1 MAQRPRR
8 PESGAGTP
16 AHHARAVIGGRVFE
30 YRLQRSARRR
40 SMALNIDE
48 DGLRVLAPWAA
59 PGAAIE
65 RLLAAHAG
73 WIERKLAEWTVRRA
87 PAPEFAPGATFFVR
101 GERVALACGGDAPR
115 LEPGRLTLALAAA
128 AGPADVRDALTG
140 WLRAAALADATAWA
154 QRFAPQLGVNVPSVG
169 LSAARSRWGSCSAQ
183 GRILVNW
190 RLVQAPPAFAEY
202 VVAHEVAHLVHM
214 NHSAAFWRTVGALV
228 PDWRERRVRLR
239 REAHRFLLL

>member
-1 MAQRPRR
+1 MWTRCATSCATTYSANAGGACTSRQLTRMRPCAEQLPQR
-8 PESGAGTP
+8 E
-16 AHHARAVIGGRVFE
+16 
-30 YRLQRSARRR
+30 
-40 SMALNIDE
+40 
-48 DGLRVLAPWAA
+48 
-59 PGAAIE
+59 
-65 RLLAAHAG
+65 
-73 WIERKLAEWTVRRA
+73 
-87 PAPEFAPGATFFVR
+87 
-101 GERVALACGGDAPR
+101 
-115 LEPGRLTLALAAA
+115 
-128 AGPADVRDALTG
+128 
-140 WLRAAALADATAWA
+140 RAAESPTDGTSTPSCGAK
-154 QRFAPQLGVNVPSVG
+154 RCAPQLGVDVPSVG